1 MPAPSVERRRH
12 ERVEPAEEV
21 RLDVPVVVH
30 AEVLDLSRSGALIS
44 TSAGLQVG
52 QRAELQVLLERQP
65 FTARFEVRRV
75 ELGTETPGGR
85 RYRVAAAFQSLDEKS
100 RQALKRF
107 LKE

>member
-1 MPAPSVERRRH
+1 M
-12 ERVEPAEEV
+12 RVQPAEEL
-21 RLDVPVVVH
+21 RLDVPMVMH
-30 AEVLDLSRSGALIS
+30 AEVLDLSQSGALIS
-44 TSAGLQVG
+44 TNAGLRVG

-75 ELGTETPGGR
+75 DVGTEGPGGR
-85 RYRVAAAFQSLDEKS
+85 RYRVAAVFQSLDDKS